1 MEVTPFRVEHGLE
14 CVGFRVEQ
22 EGYVVVFAA
31 GTRPCPQV
39 VEHTRAAD
47 LLVHEAY
54 ALKSD
59 AEQAHALG
67 HSTAAEAGAAARAA
81 GARRLVLTHFRASRF
96 SDPKEL
102 AAEAQAAFGRPVE
115 VANDLDAFE
124 F

>member
-1 MEVTPFRVEHGLE
+1 MDHGLE

-22 EGYVVVFAA
+22 GRAVAVFAA
-31 GTRPCPQV
+31 DTRPCPQV
-39 VEHTRAAD
+39 VEHAGAAD

-54 ALKSD
+54 APEGD
-59 AEQAHALG
+59 AELAHALG

-81 GARRLVLTHFRASRF
+81 GARRLVLTHFRVSRF

-102 AAEAQAAFGRPVE
+102 AIEAQVTFGRSVE
-115 VANDLDAFE
+115 VANDLDAFG